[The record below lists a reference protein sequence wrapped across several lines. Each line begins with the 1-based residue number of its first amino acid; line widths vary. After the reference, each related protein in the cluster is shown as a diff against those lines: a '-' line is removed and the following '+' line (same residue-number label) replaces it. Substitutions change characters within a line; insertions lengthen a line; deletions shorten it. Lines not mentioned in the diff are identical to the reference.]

1 MMPTLSYPMAKSS
14 SSSTPT
20 FDAFMRLIVLH
31 GTERFLIEE
40 YTRQI
45 ASALQEKFGGIEQF
59 SFDGETAEPALV
71 LDELRSYGLMQKHK
85 LVILDSA
92 DSFLAGGGKG
102 ATEDDAEEG
111 SASDTGAAASAA
123 RATRRPLMERYAEN
137 PVDDATLL
145 MRARTW
151 RPGKLDKLI
160 AKVGLIVK
168 CEPYS
173 PERTAAWCMKR
184 VAKRYDATLDPDAA
198 QLLVERLGTDM
209 LHLDTEL
216 LKLAAMAGKDKT
228 ITRQIVAESV
238 GLSREEKAWE
248 IQSAVV
254 TADAA
259 VMLRK
264 LRELL
269 DISQQDE
276 VPITWAICDVLRK
289 MHTASQLLRR
299 GVPPQGV
306 FAQAKLWGS
315 SGEAALR
322 LAREH
327 EPAVF
332 AQLLRLALLADQH
345 AKSGVGDP
353 QRNLEGLL
361 VRIADR
367 LSPVAA

>member
-1 MMPTLSYPMAKSS
+1 
-14 SSSTPT
+14 
-20 FDAFMRLIVLH
+20 MRIIVLH

-40 YTRQI
+40 YTRQVVGV
-45 ASALQEKFGGIEQF
+45 LDEKFGGIEQF
-59 SFDGETAEPALV
+59 TFDGETVEPALV

-85 LVILDSA
+85 LVILDNA

-102 ATEDDAEEG
+102 ATEDDDDDDEGGGEEDG
-111 SASDTGAAASAA
+111 KERS
-123 RATRRPLMERYAEN
+123 TRRPLMERYAES
-137 PVDDATLL
+137 PVSDATLL

-151 RPGKLDKLI
+151 RKGKLDKLI
-160 AKVGLIVK
+160 EKAGLIVK

-173 PERTAAWCMKR
+173 AERTAAWCMKR
-184 VAKRYDATLDPDAA
+184 VGKRYDATLEPDAA
-198 QLLVERLGTDM
+198 ALLVDRIGTDM

-228 ITRQIVAESV
+228 ITRAIVAESV

-254 TADAA
+254 TGDAA
-259 VMLRK
+259 AMLRK
-264 LRELL
+264 LRELI
-269 DISQQDE
+269 DVSQQDE
-276 VPITWAICDVLRK
+276 VPITWAICDLLRK
-289 MHTASQLLRR
+289 CHTASQLLRR
-299 GVPPQGV
+299 GVPPQGI

-315 SGEAALR
+315 SGEAVLH

-327 EPAVF
+327 EPSVF
-332 AQLLRLALLADQH
+332 AQLLRLALQTDQH

-361 VRIADR
+361 VKIADT